1 MFSSLRIKAVNFTIA
16 CFLIIAFTSTHNAMS
31 QTTSDKS
38 LDTIATSE
46 YSPYYLGVLGGYTGL
61 FKDSKL
67 AENVNATDFIHG
79 TSIGFSF
86 DYKLPGTSS
95 FIQLLTENNR
105 LNFKNDDGDNYQN
118 LRFTTLGLKLHP
130 IIIENLYFSIG
141 MGIMTGSDISTQMIM
156 SMYLGYDFI
165 KDKNKTYFVQ
175 IGTYGT
181 DFNDN
186 IILVRFGI
194 RINL

>member
-1 MFSSLRIKAVNFTIA
+1 MFSSLKIKAISLTIA
-16 CFLIIAFTSTHNAMS
+16 CLFFIAFSMTPNAMS
-31 QTTSDKS
+31 QTPSDLS
-38 LDTIATSE
+38 LDTTINTE
-46 YSPYYLGVLGGYTGL
+46 NPRYSLGVLGGYTGI

-67 AENVNATDFIHG
+67 AENANAKDFIHG

-86 DYKLPGTSS
+86 DYKLQGTSS
-95 FIQLLTENNR
+95 FVQLLTENNR
-105 LNFKNDDGDNYQN
+105 LNFKNDEGDNYQN
-118 LRFTTLGLKLHP
+118 LRFTTLGIKLHP
-130 IIIENLYFSIG
+130 KKLENLYFSIG
-141 MGIMTGSDISTQMIM
+141 LGIMTGAEISTQMVM

-186 IILVRFGI
+186 IILFRFGI